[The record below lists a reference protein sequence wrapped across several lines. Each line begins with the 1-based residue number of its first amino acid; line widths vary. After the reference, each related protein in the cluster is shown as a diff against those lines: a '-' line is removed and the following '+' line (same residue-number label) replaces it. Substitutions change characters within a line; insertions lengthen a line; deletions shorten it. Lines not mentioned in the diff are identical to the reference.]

1 MIPIRVWLYIIAG
14 VIVLSLVGGAGWFWK
29 DYKAKEAKIAELES
43 VQAVTSAATD
53 ALSQANTSSQEVVV
67 TVRQERATQDAIY
80 EKLKRDNPAVRDW
93 ADTPLPDELRNSD
106 GNEVNGLEDSPSG
119 R

>member
-1 MIPIRVWLYIIAG
+1 VIPIRVWLYIIAG
-14 VIVLSLVGGAGWFWK
+14 IIVLSLVGGAGWFWK

-43 VQAVTSAATD
+43 VQAVASAATD

-67 TVRQERATQDAIY
+67 TVRQERAQRDAQY
-80 EKLKRDNPAVRDW
+80 EKALQSDPSAKSW
-93 ADTPLPDELRNSD
+93 ADSPIPDSVRNSD